1 MLTEWAFL
9 GRQELFRRA
18 MLNARGIPLARVM
31 QNLVVFSDI
40 G

>member
-9 GRQELFRRA
+9 RRQELFRRA
-18 MLNARGIPLARVM
+18 MLNARRIPLAHGM
-31 QNLVVFSDI
+31 ENLVVFSDI